1 MEMIK
6 ESQMETLEL
15 KRTVSEM
22 KILLTRLSKRL
33 YQYTAIENI
42 SESEETSIEHLTER
56 MMTSDMT
63 AMWLM

>member
-15 KRTVSEM
+15 KETVSENR
-22 KILLTRLSKRL
+22 KFYLLDLAKTF

-42 SESEETSIEHLTER
+42 SESEETIEHLTER
-56 MMTSDMT
+56 MMT
-63 AMWLM
+63 